1 MNINN
6 EMVKWYVKFLPGL
19 SFDMF
24 LLEGKKF
31 NEKDVDCS

>member
-1 MNINN
+1 M
-6 EMVKWYVKFLPGL
+6 KWYVKFLPGL

-31 NEKDVDCS
+31 NEKDVDCCS